1 MWSIKQKAA
10 LGLGHHKMFGLK
22 HSTEIEPEF
31 RTPRVIN
38 LSSTS
43 LELYLMS
50 RGQLESL
57 IHTTSTLYDHDLTR
71 SPLVFPYC
79 VVCSIIVRKNSLL
92 SIKAR

>member
-1 MWSIKQKAA
+1 M
-10 LGLGHHKMFGLK
+10 GLGHHKMFGLK
-22 HSTEIEPEF
+22 HSTKIEPEF
-31 RTPRVIN
+31 RTPRVSLRI
-38 LSSTS
+38 SS
-43 LELYLMS
+43 ELYLMS

-57 IHTTSTLYDHDLTR
+57 FHKTCTLYDDDLTR